1 MCIIFE
7 MCEFSCVL
15 MCMHALTVFDKLQ
28 PNCLGRMLGMQTF
41 VGNSVEVLL
50 LYSRQMSLA
59 CFDQGM
65 FLSFYADIIVAAFKL
80 ANNEFTQENN
90 LYIKMLHLL
99 AFCYV
104 IHDCLLYLFL
114 QERHVTAS

>member
-1 MCIIFE
+1 

-41 VGNSVEVLL
+41 VGNSVEVFL
-50 LYSRQMSLA
+50 LYSRQMSFE

-65 FLSFYADIIVAAFKL
+65 FLSFSADFIVAAFKL
-80 ANNEFTQENN
+80 ANNEFTQEKN
-90 LYIKMLHLL
+90 LYIKNVGPVGFLL
-99 AFCYV
+99 C
-104 IHDCLLYLFL
+104 D
-114 QERHVTAS
+114 S

>member
-41 VGNSVEVLL
+41 VGNSVEVFL
-50 LYSRQMSLA
+50 LYSRQMSFE